1 MSGDSGELGREELAW
16 LFASLCGLYRVP
28 FDAALL
34 QSAHPPP
41 LTRAT
46 LHEAARALGFR
57 TGLVPSAGLDWQRL
71 PLPALAFLAPGA
83 DAAAPPPSGA
93 AGEGGREAP
102 TARPVPILIL
112 KTDGARLLFLR
123 FGQGSPETLPVAEV

>member
-16 LFASLCGLYRVP
+16 LLASLCGLYRVP

-83 DAAAPPPSGA
+83 